1 MTALLSAVQTLRRM
15 VLEANMVFQR
25 LWKRTGS
32 CHWRFYEKAISWS
45 FYITESSVHI
55 QVVYTLL
62 SVMQCAIWTVQ
73 NCIGCE
79 KKEDVSL
86 FRWSVT
92 TGHLVR
98 LTVQDIGGDP
108 DFSNDGRSW
117 SFCFALYIGADGVDF
132 LWKLRKCCWFP
143 WIFAD
148 FSDNFSDKIDEL

>member
-1 MTALLSAVQTLRRM
+1 
-15 VLEANMVFQR
+15 MVFQR

-79 KKEDVSL
+79 KKEDAPL

-98 LTVQDIGGDP
+98 LTRVTWSLGQTNRPGYWW
-108 DFSNDGRSW
+108 RSW
-117 SFCFALYIGADGVDF
+117 FLQWWLINDHGHEFCFALYIGDGVDF

-148 FSDNFSDKIDEL
+148 FSDNFSDKIDDL